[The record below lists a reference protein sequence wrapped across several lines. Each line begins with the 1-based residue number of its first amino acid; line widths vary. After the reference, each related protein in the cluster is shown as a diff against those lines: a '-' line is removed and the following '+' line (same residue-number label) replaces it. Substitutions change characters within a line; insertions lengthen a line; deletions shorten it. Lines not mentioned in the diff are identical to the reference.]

1 MADELTPAPTPIPAP
16 RAAPPPPPEP
26 EVFSKDYV
34 RELRGENA
42 SYRTR
47 ATEAAQKAQ
56 EADERATKAE
66 KDADEK
72 ITATQT
78 AANERVIRAEL
89 RAVAVKAG
97 MVDLDGLKLADMS
110 TVKLDDNGEVEG
122 ADALMEALKKA
133 KPYLFGATTTTTS
146 TEPKPKPGDP
156 EPLDAKKLTPEDYER
171 QKRELL
177 RTR

>member
-1 MADELTPAPTPIPAP
+1 
-16 RAAPPPPPEP
+16 
-26 EVFSKDYV
+26 
-34 RELRGENA
+34 
-42 SYRTR
+42 
-47 ATEAAQKAQ
+47 
-56 EADERATKAE
+56 
-66 KDADEK
+66 
-72 ITATQT
+72 
-78 AANERVIRAEL
+78 
-89 RAVAVKAG
+89 